1 METTSSKT
9 PAKWSRK
16 SLLKRL
22 AILCLAIAIGLL
34 MLEGMAR
41 VIYNRNGMH
50 FGIEMWKYA
59 KYIKRQSGNLAMSH
73 EHTPNSEAFLMGVPV
88 KINSQGLRDDERD
101 LSKDPQTFRILM
113 LGDSITFGWGVRQEE
128 TFSKVLER
136 LLNDR
141 PPEGPWQRYEVI
153 NTGVGNYNTAQ
164 EVAYFSERGQ
174 RYRPDMVM
182 LAWFI
187 NDAEDTPKPVE
198 NWLARQSCLYTFVS
212 SAWDDLARNTQA
224 RPSYK
229 EYYAGLFEDGKEG
242 WTACQRALDEL
253 AETCRR
259 ESFDLRILLIPELH
273 SLGADYE
280 FKDIYAKLQRIA
292 EKHKVTCL
300 NLVDAFPQED
310 PKSFWVS
317 PGDAHPNGRAHA
329 IIAEALYGMLAR
341 ERSGATVS
349 PDRARSN

>member
-1 METTSSKT
+1 METTSTK
-9 PAKWSRK
+9 ALAERSRK
-16 SLLKRL
+16 SLLIRL
-22 AILCLAIAIGLL
+22 AILCFAVAVGLL
-34 MLEGMAR
+34 ILEGLAR

-59 KYIKRQSGNLAMSH
+59 KYIKRRSSNPAMSH

-101 LSKDPQTFRILM
+101 LAKDPQTYRILM

-128 TFSKVLER
+128 TFSKALER
-136 LLNDR
+136 MLNEH
-141 PPEGPWQRYEVI
+141 PLGGPWRRYEVI

-164 EVAYFSERGQ
+164 EVAYFMERGF

-187 NDAEDTPKPVE
+187 NDAEDTPKPVQG
-198 NWLARQSCLYTFVS
+198 WLARESCLYTFVS
-212 SAWDDLARNTQA
+212 SAWDDLGRNTRS

-229 EYYAGLFEDGKEG
+229 EYYAGLYEDGREG
-242 WTACQRALDEL
+242 WAECQRALEQL
-253 AETCRR
+253 SGTCRH
-259 ESFDLRILLIPELH
+259 EGFELRILLIPELH

-280 FKDIYAKLQRIA
+280 FKDIYDKVQRIA
-292 EKHKVTCL
+292 ERLKVTSL
-300 NLVDAFPQED
+300 NLVDAFPTED
-310 PKSFWVS
+310 PTSFWVS

-329 IIAEALYGMLAR
+329 IIAEAVYGMLSR
-341 ERSGATVS
+341 ERLPQAVS
-349 PDRARSN
+349 SDRERKN